1 MAYGPN
7 GTEFPDYGP
16 RPPEPQPAGQPP
28 QEPRPRQESPRYGDP
43 AQQPRTSRRPPAYD
57 PFQTRAH
64 DEAAERQRQAGDG
77 QGGRGR
83 RGASAQPQPSAD
95 QNQHG
100 GGWSYDDG
108 YGGGAPR
115 RTGRAAPDPSGSE
128 QYGGDQYG
136 ADPRGS
142 HRGGAHQSGANQ
154 GSANQGG
161 ADQTRVDPYGAGAGR
176 YGAEQGPSRQYSG
189 GDRYAADPYGGDP
202 RRRDGY
208 GADQYGRRD
217 QYNQADP
224 YGADPY
230 AATVVDE
237 HGLRPRPSASPTRAA
252 LRAGSTSLLEE
263 DENGAYRPGTAAG
276 AGGGDGD
283 GPDGPNGP
291 GGRSGRRKG
300 KKPVPPHIL
309 RRRKIIRRS
318 ILGVF
323 VILVGYVGITMY
335 PYITGPGT
343 DPLNARVAEWGRDH
357 GLGWAVTWL
366 ENASYKPPVTGG
378 QLNSSQLSQLQ
389 GPSAPTPTT
398 KVKTPADLPTD
409 ITPLATGTVPGEG
422 VWHPVTY
429 NSANVPIVE
438 KAALRPDAQH
448 TSDLAYAVWMNQS
461 SLKFGLHPGYQQPG
475 GTWQAPDSIAADA
488 RNGLV
493 ATWNGGFKIKPDDA
507 LGGFYA
513 EGRTAVPLVNNKA
526 AEVFYQDGSIKIG
539 LWGRDETMASNVV
552 GVRENLSLLVD
563 NSQVTVGPGDGSS
576 AQWGY
581 TIKNSYYI
589 ARSGVGMTAKGDIVY
604 VSGGQLSVYTL
615 AKLLQAAGCVYAME
629 LDINPDWVS
638 FMYYNGDPT
647 NPTPNKLWDFV
658 QPANRYFE
666 ASDRDFVS
674 VYLR

>member
-7 GTEFPDYGP
+7 GSEFPDYGP
-16 RPPEPQPAGQPP
+16 RSPQPQPASQPP
-28 QEPRPRQESPRYGDP
+28 QERHSREETPRYGDP
-43 AQQPRTSRRPPAYD
+43 AQQPRASRRPPAYD

-64 DEAAERQRQAGDG
+64 DEAAERRQPGDG
-77 QGGRGR
+77 QGGRSR
-83 RGASAQPQPSAD
+83 RGAAQPPVN
-95 QNQHG
+95 QNQYG
-100 GGWSYDDG
+100 GNWSNGDG
-108 YGGGAPR
+108 YGGETQRIERPA
-115 RTGRAAPDPSGSE
+115 DPFE
-128 QYGGDQYG
+128 QYDADRHAGGQ
-136 ADPRGS
+136 
-142 HRGGAHQSGANQ
+142 RGGY
-154 GSANQGG
+154 QGG
-161 ADQTRVDPYGAGAGR
+161 TDQTRVDPYAAGR
-176 YGAEQGPSRQYSG
+176 YGAEQGSGRQYPG

-224 YGADPY
+224 YAADPY

-237 HGLRPRPSASPTRAA
+237 QGRRPHSASPTRSA
-252 LRAGSTSLLEE
+252 LRAGATSLLEE
-263 DENGAYRPGTAAG
+263 DENGAYRPGAAV
-276 AGGGDGD
+276 GGNGGNGD
-283 GPDGPNGP
+283 GPGGPTGH
-291 GGRSGRRKG
+291 SGRRKG

-318 ILGVF
+318 VLGVF
-323 VILVGYVGITMY
+323 IILVGYVGITMY

-366 ENASYKPPVTGG
+366 ENASYKPPATGG
-378 QLNSSQLSQLQ
+378 SLNSNQLSQLQ
-389 GPSAPTPTT
+389 GPNAPTPTT
-398 KVKTPADLPTD
+398 KVKTPADVPD
-409 ITPLATGTVPGEG
+409 NITPLAAGPLPGEG

-448 TSDLAYAVWMNQS
+448 TSDLAYAVWMNQT

-493 ATWNGGFKIKPDDA
+493 ATWNGGFKVKPDDA

-513 EGRTAVPLVNNKA
+513 EGKTVIPLVNGKA

-539 LWGRDETMASNVV
+539 QWGRDETMASNVT
-552 GVRENLSLLVD
+552 GVRQNLSLLVD
-563 NSQVTVGPGDGSS
+563 SGQVTVGPGDGSS

-581 TIKNSYYI
+581 TIKNSYFI

-604 VSGGQLSVYTL
+604 VSGAQLSVYTL
-615 AKLLQAAGCVYAME
+615 AKLLQAAGAVYAME

-638 FMYYNGDPT
+638 FMYYNGDPA
-647 NPTPNKLWDFV
+647 NPTPNKLWAFT

-666 ASDRDFVS
+666 PSDRDFVS

>member
-7 GTEFPDYGP
+7 GTEFPDYSP
-16 RPPEPQPAGQPP
+16 RSPQPQPESQPP
-28 QEPRPRQESPRYGDP
+28 QERRPREASPSYGDP
-43 AQQPRTSRRPPAYD
+43 AQQPRSSRRPQAYD

-64 DEAAERQRQAGDG
+64 DEAAEQHRQAGDG
-77 QGGRGR
+77 RGGRSR
-83 RGASAQPQPSAD
+83 RGGESAAPSAD
-95 QNQHG
+95 QNQYG

-115 RTGRAAPDPSGSE
+115 RTGRPGADQYGSD
-128 QYGGDQYG
+128 QYGGN
-136 ADPRGS
+136 
-142 HRGGAHQSGANQ
+142 RGGVQQGGVQQGSAQQSGARQ
-154 GSANQGG
+154 GD
-161 ADQTRVDPYGAGAGR
+161 ADQTRIDPYAAGR
-176 YGAEQGPSRQYSG
+176 YGAEQGAGRQYSG

-217 QYNQADP
+217 QYGQADP
-224 YGADPY
+224 YAADPY
-230 AATVVDE
+230 AATAVDE
-237 HGLRPRPSASPTRAA
+237 HGPRPRAASPTRAA
-252 LRAGSTSLLEE
+252 LRAGATGLLEE

-276 AGGGDGD
+276 ADGGDGD

-291 GGRSGRRKG
+291 GGRSSRRKG

-309 RRRKIIRRS
+309 RRRKMIRRS

-323 VILVGYVGITMY
+323 VIVVGYVGITIY

-366 ENASYKPPVTGG
+366 ENASYKPPATGG

-398 KVKTPADLPTD
+398 KSKAPADLPAN
-409 ITPLATGTVPGEG
+409 ITPLASGTIAGEG
-422 VWHPVTY
+422 VWRPVTY

-461 SLKFGLHPGYQQPG
+461 ALKFGLHPGYQQPG
-475 GTWQAPDSIAADA
+475 GTWQAPDTITPGA

-513 EGRTAVPLVNNKA
+513 EGKTAVPLVNGKA

-539 LWGRDETMASNVV
+539 LWGRDETMSANVV

-581 TIKNSYYI
+581 TIKNSYFI

-604 VSGGQLSVYTL
+604 VSGAQLSVYTL

-638 FMYYNGDPT
+638 FMYYNGDPA

-666 ASDRDFVS
+666 PSDRDFVS

>member
-16 RPPEPQPAGQPP
+16 RPPQPQPAAEPP
-28 QEPRPRQESPRYGDP
+28 REEPPRYGDP
-43 AQQPRTSRRPPAYD
+43 SQQPRAPRRRQAYD

-77 QGGRGR
+77 QGGRSR
-83 RGASAQPQPSAD
+83 RGAAQPSAD
-95 QNQHG
+95 QNQYG
-100 GGWSYDDG
+100 GGWANGEG
-108 YGGGAPR
+108 YGGGATQRIERPS
-115 RTGRAAPDPSGSE
+115 DPF
-128 QYGGDQYG
+128 DQYEAERYG
-136 ADPRGS
+136 AGQ
-142 HRGGAHQSGANQ
+142 RGGNQ
-154 GSANQGG
+154 GSGNQGSGNQGG
-161 ADQTRVDPYGAGAGR
+161 ADQTRVDPYGAAR
-176 YGAEQGPSRQYSG
+176 YGAEQGRGRQYPG

-202 RRRDGY
+202 RSRGGY
-208 GADQYGRRD
+208 GADQYGRRG

-237 HGLRPRPSASPTRAA
+237 QGVRPRAAASPTRAA
-252 LRAGSTSLLEE
+252 LRAGATSLLEE
-263 DENGAYRPGTAAG
+263 DEDGAYRPGAAAG
-276 AGGGDGD
+276 AHGGGGDGP
-283 GPDGPNGP
+283 GGPNGP
-291 GGRSGRRKG
+291 GGRSDRRKG

-323 VILVGYVGITMY
+323 LILAGYVGITMY

-366 ENASYKPPVTGG
+366 ENASYKPPATGG
-378 QLNSSQLSQLQ
+378 SLNSSQLSQLQ

-398 KVKTPADLPTD
+398 KAKAPADLPPD
-409 ITPLATGTVPGEG
+409 ITPLAAGPLPGEG

-475 GTWQAPDSIAADA
+475 GTWQAPDSITADA

-513 EGRTAVPLVNNKA
+513 EGRTAVPLVNGKA

-539 LWGRDETMASNVV
+539 QWGRDETMAPNVV

-563 NSQVTVGPGDGSS
+563 SGQVTVGPGDGSS

-638 FMYYNGDPT
+638 FMYYNGDPA

-666 ASDRDFVS
+666 PSDRDFVA